1 MRDRDIHTE
10 STKEKVLSDFF
21 TTLFISDIPSVLIVN
36 SFWISQGS
44 LADKRIHFS

>member
-1 MRDRDIHTE
+1 MRETEIYTE
-10 STKEKVLSDFF
+10 SMKEKVLSDFF
-21 TTLFISDIPSVLIVN
+21 TTSFIGDIPSILIVN